1 MSKVKKKR
9 TKKYS
14 GADAA
19 TTRPTVTRVTAVHR
33 NKLQLWWLDRRR
45 IMKPAAIAAAV
56 VLAAAWLVFELIR
69 AASGS
74 L

>member
-1 MSKVKKKR
+1 MSKQKKKR

-19 TTRPTVTRVTAVHR
+19 VARPTITRVTAVHR
-33 NKLQLWWLDRRR
+33 SKLQLWWLERRR
-45 IMKPAAIAAAV
+45 FLKPVLIAASV
-56 VLAAAWLVFELIR
+56 ILAIGWLLFELIR